1 MKTDELVNL
10 LAAGE
15 GAADTKRPARRF
27 GLAIGS
33 GVLGAMA
40 LMVVSGVHADLT
52 LDLAESAMF
61 WLKLAFAALLAAGG
75 VLAALR
81 LSRPGVSLAW
91 LPGAL
96 AAPVLAV
103 WALAAFVLIDAEP
116 TTRSGLVF
124 GRTWAVCLLS
134 IALLSIPGFIAH
146 LWAMKG
152 LAPTRLRLAGAA
164 AGFASGALGAL
175 VFALRCPELAAPFL
189 GIWYVMGMLIPTAV
203 GALIGPR
210 ALRW

>member
-1 MKTDELVNL
+1 
-10 LAAGE
+10 
-15 GAADTKRPARRF
+15 
-27 GLAIGS
+27 LAIGS
-33 GVLGAMA
+33 GVVGAMV
-40 LMVVSGVHADLT
+40 LMVVLGVHADFT
-52 LDLAESAMF
+52 RDLAGSAMF
-61 WLKLAFAALLAAGG
+61 WVKLAFGALLAAGG

-116 TTRSGLVF
+116 TARTGLVF
-124 GRTWAVCLLS
+124 GQTWTVCLFS
-134 IALLSIPGFIAH
+134 IALLSIPGFIAY

-164 AGFASGALGAL
+164 AGLASGALGAL
-175 VFALRCPELAAPFL
+175 VFTLRCPELAAPFL
-189 GIWYVMGMLIPTAV
+189 GIGYVMGMLIPIAV

-210 ALRW
+210 VLRW